1 MKEINLVYS
10 GCSTLFYCHLGATK
24 RLLEEYKVKEIV
36 ATSGGSIIGSLVA
49 CGYSYEQIER
59 IVKSI
64 KLKDM
69 YDSNWIPFINKWGL
83 IKGERIQK
91 SIEEYIPF
99 TFEQI
104 DFPLNIVVSKLGSRE
119 PIYLNK
125 KNNPKMKINDAIRA
139 SISIPILF
147 DVFVLEGDKYVDG
160 GLLNNF
166 AIDYFRNNTIGIRIK
181 STYDKA
187 KIPTNPIEYLQE
199 ILAMLMEAVENEH
212 IEDAIYNQVITINTD
227 RNGLSFNHSPT
238 EINWMIKQGY
248 EQTSIFL
255 KENNKNNFRE
265 E

>member
-83 IKGERIQK
+83 IKGERIHK
-91 SIEEYIPF
+91 AIEEYIPF
-99 TFEQI
+99 TFEQL
-104 DFPLNIVVSKLGSRE
+104 DFPLNIVVSRLGSRE

-125 KNNPKMKINDAIRA
+125 KNNPKMKISDAVRA

-147 DVFVLEGDKYVDG
+147 DVFTLEENKYIDG
-160 GLLNNF
+160 GILNNF
-166 AIDYFRNNTIGIRIK
+166 AIDYFKGETIGVRIK
-181 STYDKA
+181 STYDKP
-187 KIPTNPIEYLQE
+187 KVPQNMIEYLQE
-199 ILAMLMEAVENEH
+199 VLAMLMEATENEH
-212 IEDAIYNQVITINTD
+212 IEDAIYNKVITINTD
-227 RNGLSFNHSPT
+227 KNGLSFDHSPT
-238 EINWMIKQGY
+238 EINYMIKQGY
-248 EQTSIFL
+248 EQTCIFL
-255 KENNKNNFRE
+255 KEMNQNNFE
-265 E
+265 NK